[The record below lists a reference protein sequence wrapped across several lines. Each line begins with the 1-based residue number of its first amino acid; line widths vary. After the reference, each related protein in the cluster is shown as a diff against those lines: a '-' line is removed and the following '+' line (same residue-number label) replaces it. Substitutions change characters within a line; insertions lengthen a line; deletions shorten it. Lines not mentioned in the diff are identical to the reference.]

1 MLPARAITT
10 PQFLESFQR
19 AWLESR
25 TPRAER
31 RRETRLPRRIGL
43 AVSGGTDSMALAY
56 LCRQWEKTYRSDDVA
71 VTAFVVDHKARAES
85 TREAAT
91 VTGWL
96 TELGIR
102 TQVLELSWG
111 QSTLSQPPSQVSAF
125 ETHARRLR
133 FQALGTACRDH
144 GIEALL
150 MGHHQDDNVETV
162 LWRLSSGARGAG
174 LAGIPSVNPIPE
186 CHGLFGVAESGSSVT
201 LQGLPSPSQPGTSE
215 QSESA
220 DDKRFASQHVPM
232 STGGIFICR
241 PLLSFPKASLL
252 ATCHDNHVPNV
263 SDPTNF
269 DPTLTP
275 RNAIRSLLS
284 SNRLPR
290 ALQTPSVLSL
300 IQKSQNL
307 VRDTADLSNK
317 LLQKCQILDMNLA
330 AGTMTVQ
337 FPLSLGALNCK
348 LDQNKIHQLQATTLR
363 RITDLLAPFPDNHF
377 PLRSYEDFTSLVFPP
392 YAVSTPE
399 RQTFTLGG
407 VMFSPVDRP
416 KHAPADNKSHTPGSL
431 STATTNQ
438 TDTHTC
444 NPNSTN
450 FKDIQNNNI
459 WFLSRQPFM
468 KNRLPTYHLRLPLPL
483 PLPVPSQS
491 QSSPTIRD
499 QNPLNTNKRT
509 SEPPTPEEEEEKYH
523 TNPTPWILWDNRYWI
538 RVSVSTIL
546 AENSTIDI
554 PTPKTRSNPREYNY
568 QGRENIKLPLVVR
581 PLLKSD
587 IEFIRHISSSP
598 SPPPSSSSNPSTSPN
613 PNIKDIKKNA
623 QLEQF
628 IKRLAREAPGQSRF
642 TLPVVVIS
650 KEFFEGLEKDLPV
663 ALPTMDQ
670 WVPGIEEMM
679 RSRDVMEGV
688 KVQWEWIYKKV
699 DTEPLKLMGGLV
711 ELEKEDS
718 DFDSLS

>member
-1 MLPARAITT
+1 
-10 PQFLESFQR
+10 
-19 AWLESR
+19 
-25 TPRAER
+25 
-31 RRETRLPRRIGL
+31 
-43 AVSGGTDSMALAY
+43 MALAY
-56 LCRQWEKTYRSDDVA
+56 LCRQWEKTHRSDDVA

-96 TELGIR
+96 NELGIR

-111 QSTLSQPPSQVSAF
+111 QGTLSQPPAQVSAF

-162 LWRLSSGARGAG
+162 LWRLCSGARGAG

-186 CHGLFGVAESGSSVT
+186 CHGLFGVAESGASVT
-201 LQGLPSPSQPGTSE
+201 LQGLLSPSQPGTSE

-220 DDKRFASQHVPM
+220 DDKSFASRRVPM

-252 ATCHDNHVPNV
+252 TTCHDNHVPYV

-300 IQKSQNL
+300 IQKSQDL
-307 VRDTADLSNK
+307 VRDTADLSKK
-317 LLQKCQILDMNLA
+317 LLQKCQILNMNLA
-330 AGTMTVQ
+330 TGTTTVQ
-337 FPLSLGALNCK
+337 FPLSLGALNRK
-348 LDQNKIHQLQATTLR
+348 LDQSKIHQLQSTTLR

-377 PLRSYEDFTSLVFPP
+377 PLRSYEGFTSLVFPP
-392 YAVSTPE
+392 YAVSTPK

-407 VMFSPVDRP
+407 VMFSPVDRS
-416 KHAPADNKSHTPGSL
+416 KHALADNKSHTPGSS

-459 WFLSRQPFM
+459 WFLSRQPFI
-468 KNRLPTYHLRLPLPL
+468 KNRLPTHHLCLPLPL
-483 PLPVPSQS
+483 PLPVSSLSQS
-491 QSSPTIRD
+491 QSSPAIRD
-499 QNPLNTNKRT
+499 QTPLNTNKDSR
-509 SEPPTPEEEEEKYH
+509 EPEDGEETNH

-538 RVSVSTIL
+538 RVSVSAIPPQT
-546 AENSTIDI
+546 ETID
-554 PTPKTRSNPREYNY
+554 TPMPETRSKATEYNY
-568 QGRENIKLPLVVR
+568 QGGENVNLPLMIR

-587 IEFIRHISSSP
+587 IEFIRQISSSP
-598 SPPPSSSSNPSTSPN
+598 SPPSSNPSTSPN
-613 PNIKDIKKNA
+613 SNIKDIKENKP
-623 QLEQF
+623 LDQF
-628 IKRLAREAPGQSRF
+628 LKRLAKEAPGQSRF

-650 KEFFEGLEKDLPV
+650 KEFFEGLEKDIPV

-679 RSRDVMEGV
+679 RTRCAMEGL
-688 KVQWEWIYKKV
+688 KVQWEWMYKKV
-699 DTEPLKLMGGLV
+699 DIEPLELMGGLV

-718 DFDSLS
+718 DSLS